1 MSLGRDAR
9 IVLLVSVVGIVL
21 TFSALFTV
29 NERIRNWQIDFAS
42 SGEDPVFF
50 SASLFLEHNRLIQA
64 MASFVRGD
72 PQVSKADVLDRL
84 DVYWSRYELLNSSQH
99 LYDSPNV
106 AKSMSWLPPD
116 SHSEIL
122 SSSLNTITLELMP
135 ALQKVEQQIIE
146 LQQGDYQRYFR
157 TRAVMDAYG
166 DSLAKLQI
174 ASFERQRYLDDV
186 QVALSEQ
193 LRSQLRNALLGISAG
208 IILLSYVCMLYLRQ
222 RHNATAEA
230 TRH

>member
-64 MASFVRGD
+64 MARFVRGD
-72 PQVSKADVLDRL
+72 PHVSNADVLDRL

-122 SSSLNTITLELMP
+122 SSSLNTIMLELMP
-135 ALQKVEQQIIE
+135 ALQ
-146 LQQGDYQRYFR
+146 
-157 TRAVMDAYG
+157 
-166 DSLAKLQI
+166 
-174 ASFERQRYLDDV
+174 
-186 QVALSEQ
+186 
-193 LRSQLRNALLGISAG
+193 
-208 IILLSYVCMLYLRQ
+208 
-222 RHNATAEA
+222 
-230 TRH
+230 